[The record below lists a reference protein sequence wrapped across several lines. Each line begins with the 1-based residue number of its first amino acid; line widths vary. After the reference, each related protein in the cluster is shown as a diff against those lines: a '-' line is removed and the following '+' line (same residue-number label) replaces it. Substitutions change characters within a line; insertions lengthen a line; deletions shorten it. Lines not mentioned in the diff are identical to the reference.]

1 MVLWILFGPW
11 LCPLG
16 RGVFTDSLNLFA
28 DPACYACDDRSF
40 RFLLGLRSL
49 QCMRA
54 ALTLPCMSRAR
65 RHDTNAETRHHNVL
79 CTHSSHAEPGTRT
92 HACHRL
98 VNECMHAMSTRSS
111 QPAMRVLGTDFG
123 GKRGGYMLRRET
135 SRDVARCCGERHREL
150 WRRETW
156 RDLA

>member
-40 RFLLGLRSL
+40 RFFLGLRIL

-54 ALTLPCMSRAR
+54 ALTLPCMHSRAR
-65 RHDTNAETRHHNVL
+65 RHDTNAETRHHNVS

-111 QPAMRVLGTDFG
+111 QPAMRSIARF
-123 GKRGGYMLRRET
+123 KCPRYRLRRQEMWLDVAA
-135 SRDVARCCGERHREL
+135 RDVERCG
-150 WRRETW
+150 
-156 RDLA
+156 